1 MSLRVRSCRRCAQT
15 RCQILGRASEF
26 LAERCLLIQH
36 YWAGERQ
43 LQHITRET
51 SCGASRLGLPHTRLA
66 ARVKFEDGLEGE
78 VNLAHLVGRGVFK
91 MWADDPSEFA
101 RLRVDNES
109 GTVTWP
115 GGLDVAP
122 DAIYQRI
129 VGATSGLKSK
139 SKV

>member
-1 MSLRVRSCRRCAQT
+1 MLYDIVDAK
-15 RCQILGRASEF
+15 
-26 LAERCLLIQH
+26 
-36 YWAGERQ
+36 
-43 LQHITRET
+43 
-51 SCGASRLGLPHTRLA
+51 
-66 ARVKFEDGLEGE
+66 ARDGFTLWVKFEDGLEGE
-78 VNLAHLVGRGVFK
+78 VDLAHLVGQGVFRR
-91 MWADDPSEFA
+91 WADDPSEFA